1 MSYGEWKSRGK
12 NWAHLEVDSPWNWT
26 FDKWESQNVFDAREK
41 ANRSFRSLELKWEKF
56 NLWDIESINWESN
69 PTVAKFIAYQAGVKG
84 RIIVRIENGCHEE
97 WFAFD
102 RVHYHSS
109 TEDFA
114 QRRLKRHRD
123 AFKFLKIEPTEDNN
137 PELDLKNEL
146 ERLFKAY
153 ENSPVST
160 FKPTIWHSW
169 VEAKNKNAAQ
179 SRKEKEEDVLVLKG
193 HPIW

>member
-12 NWAHLEVDSPWNWT
+12 NWAHLEIDSPWNWT

-56 NLWDIESINWESN
+56 DLWNIENLNWESN

-102 RVHYHSS
+102 RTHYHSS
-109 TEDFA
+109 TDDFA
-114 QRRLKRHRD
+114 QRRLKLHRD
-123 AFKFLKIEPTEDNN
+123 AFKALNIEPTEENN

-153 ENSPVST
+153 ENSSVSD
-160 FKPTIWHSW
+160 FKPTNWHSW
-169 VEAKNKNAAQ
+169 VEAKNAAQ
-179 SRKEKEEDVLVLKG
+179 SRTAADSVEVKN

>member
-1 MSYGEWKSRGK
+1 MFSMLVKK
-12 NWAHLEVDSPWNWT
+12 QIDHFDLWN
-26 FDKWESQNVFDAREK
+26 
-41 ANRSFRSLELKWEKF
+41 
-56 NLWDIESINWESN
+56 IETLNWESN

-109 TEDFA
+109 TDDFA

-153 ENSPVST
+153 ETSPVST

-179 SRKEKEEDVLVLKG
+179 SKKEKEEDVLVLKG
-193 HPIW
+193 QPIW